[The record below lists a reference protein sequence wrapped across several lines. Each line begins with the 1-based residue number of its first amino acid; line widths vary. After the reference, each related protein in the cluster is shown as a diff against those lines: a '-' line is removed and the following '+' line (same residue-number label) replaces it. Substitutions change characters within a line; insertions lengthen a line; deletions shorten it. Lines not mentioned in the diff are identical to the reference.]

1 MKISAHRLGDLPAK
15 LAACLLILVCVALG
29 IVGLI
34 VPIVPGLVFLAI
46 AVVIV
51 ARHFPWLGRRLRRN
65 RTIGVHLERVDRF
78 LDLRFWSKVQVA
90 GLICA
95 KLLLDGLALV
105 SALVTRRVGQRR
117 TGFRG
122 AGS

>member
-1 MKISAHRLGDLPAK
+1 MKTRANRLDGLPAK

-34 VPIVPGLVFLAI
+34 VPIVPGLVFLAL

-51 ARHFPWLGRRLRRN
+51 ARHFPSMGRRLRGN
-65 RTIGVHLERVDRF
+65 RTIGVHLERADRF
-78 LDLRFWSKVQVA
+78 LDLPLRRRVQVA

-95 KLLLDGLALV
+95 KVLLDALAFL
-105 SALVTRRVGQRR
+105 SALVTRLAGLRR
-117 TGFRG
+117 AGFRSADG
-122 AGS
+122 

>member
-1 MKISAHRLGDLPAK
+1 MKTSANRPADLPAK

-29 IVGLI
+29 VVGLI
-34 VPIVPGLVFLAI
+34 VPVVPGLVFLAL

-51 ARHFPWLGRRLRRN
+51 ARHFPSLGRRLRRN

-95 KLLLDGLALV
+95 KLLLDGLAFV
-105 SALVTRRVGQRR
+105 SALVTRLAGQRR
-117 TGFRG
+117 
-122 AGS
+122 A